1 MIPFGSSPFDRF
13 VEDQHL
19 RVTEQCCGEPETLS
33 RTQREA
39 ASTFVG
45 DVVKSDE
52 IEHLPN
58 TSGSDPLGLSERE
71 SKWLSA
77 LRRLWVVPGS
87 SNGVT
92 TEEGR

>member
-1 MIPFGSSPFDRF
+1 MIPSGSSPFDRF

-58 TSGSDPLGLSERE
+58 TSASDPLGLRER
-71 SKWLSA
+71 A
-77 LRRLWVVPGS
+77 
-87 SNGVT
+87 NGCRHY
-92 TEEGR
+92 GACG